1 MALSLQA
8 EVGEGVTALLGTTF
22 QVADLTR
29 PLMSVSQ
36 VCEQGFQCVFES
48 THALI
53 VNAAGET
60 VCRFEK
66 EGQLFVAKMKLKA
79 PGSFARPS

>member
-1 MALSLQA
+1 MALSVQA
-8 EVGEGVTALLGTTF
+8 EVGGGVTALLGTTF

-36 VCEQGFQCVFES
+36 VCEQGFRCVFES

-79 PGSFARPS
+79 PDRFVRPS

>member
-1 MALSLQA
+1 
-8 EVGEGVTALLGTTF
+8 
-22 QVADLTR
+22 
-29 PLMSVSQ
+29 MSVSQ
-36 VCEQGFQCVFES
+36 VCEQGFRCVFES

-53 VNAAGET
+53 VNPEGET

-66 EGQLFVAKMKLKA
+66 EGQLFVAKMTLKA